1 MNPTAR
7 TRAIQSRTTVSSF
20 LIPMTR
26 EYNRRFIDTGGFGV
40 TGIVE
45 FSKDAGCWTYLCQW
59 GCQEI
64 DFEGAAEATT
74 ALTKHN
80 CSKGA

>member
-1 MNPTAR
+1 M
-7 TRAIQSRTTVSSF
+7 
-20 LIPMTR
+20 
-26 EYNRRFIDTGGFGV
+26 

-74 ALTKHN
+74 AFTKHN